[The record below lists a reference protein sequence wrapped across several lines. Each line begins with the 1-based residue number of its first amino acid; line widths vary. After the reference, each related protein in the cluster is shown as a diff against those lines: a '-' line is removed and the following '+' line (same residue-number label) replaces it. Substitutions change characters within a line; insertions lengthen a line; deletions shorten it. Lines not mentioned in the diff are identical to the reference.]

1 MGSWRH
7 RAVTLT
13 IVAMSSIPQYDCDP
27 MAEPATR
34 LERCIERAVKALKRP
49 GQVGS
54 TECDL
59 KLQGRF
65 VIVLHPPGTLSA
77 EDLTSGGVPESLLP
91 ELRAMRMK
99 GDPGIYVFS
108 VDRNVKGIGSNR
120 TVPSSRTNTQST
132 FVQINELLVA
142 TRNRPIVTIDV
153 GRTSEAAVVRR
164 IR

>member
-1 MGSWRH
+1 MATWRH
-7 RAVTLT
+7 RAITLT
-13 IVAMSSIPQYDCDP
+13 IVAMGSMQQYDCDP

-49 GQVGS
+49 GEVGY

-65 VIVLHPPGTLSA
+65 VIVLHPPGTLSS
-77 EDLTSGGVPESLLP
+77 EELQSGGLPESLLP

-99 GDPGIYVFS
+99 GDPGLYVFS
-108 VDRNVKGIGSNR
+108 TDRNVKGVGSNR

-132 FVQINELLVA
+132 FVQINELIVS
-142 TRNRPIVTIDV
+142 TRNSPIVTIDV
-153 GRTSEAAVVRR
+153 GRTQEAAVVRR

>member
-1 MGSWRH
+1 MASWRH

-13 IVAMSSIPQYDCDP
+13 IVAMSSMPQYDCDP

-34 LERCIERAVKALKRP
+34 LERCIERAVKQLKRA

-54 TECDL
+54 TTCDL
-59 KLQGRF
+59 KLPGRF
-65 VIVLHPPGTLSA
+65 VIVLHPPGTLSG
-77 EDLTSGGVPESLLP
+77 EELTSSGLPESLLP

-108 VDRNVKGIGSNR
+108 IDRNVKGIGSNR

-132 FVQINELLVA
+132 FVQINELLVV
-142 TRNRPIVTIDV
+142 TRTTQPVTIDV
-153 GRTSEAAVVRR
+153 GRTQEAAVVRR